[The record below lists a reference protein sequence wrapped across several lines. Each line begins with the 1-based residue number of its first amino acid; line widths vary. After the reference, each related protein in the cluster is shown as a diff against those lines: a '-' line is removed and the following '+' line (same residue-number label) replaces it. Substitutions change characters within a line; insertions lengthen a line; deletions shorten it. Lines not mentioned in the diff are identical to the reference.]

1 MGKLGNS
8 KLLAFFIKL
17 LSEGE
22 FADMQIL
29 DKCPRCKSKTLYESE
44 NFQYCGICR
53 YWTKK
58 GTARID
64 SIMVFA

>member
-1 MGKLGNS
+1 
-8 KLLAFFIKL
+8 
-17 LSEGE
+17 
-22 FADMQIL
+22 MQIL